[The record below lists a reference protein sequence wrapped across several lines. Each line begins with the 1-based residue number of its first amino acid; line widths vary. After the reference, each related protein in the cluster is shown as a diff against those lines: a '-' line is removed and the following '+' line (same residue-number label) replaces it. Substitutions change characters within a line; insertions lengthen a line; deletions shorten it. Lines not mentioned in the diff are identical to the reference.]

1 MAKKAT
7 ATSSASNNT
16 PVSDEE
22 VVEALTTQM
31 NIKDA
36 AKALGRS
43 YNWLL
48 KKSHDLVE
56 AGIIESRDVYPAYH
70 RIGFLSSDRAV
81 TVYFNAA
88 AWKQNAYYIRGS
100 FDGWTCAP
108 GYPMRPVTT
117 ENGYYSAV
125 ITVPAG
131 VEGVDFFIDNGEDI
145 NDAANLY
152 QPTPGSNFH
161 LELGDGTEF
170 TIEDFNNAH
179 SGKPAN
185 L

>member
-1 MAKKAT
+1 MVKKAKAA
-7 ATSSASNNT
+7 ATQASTNA

-22 VVEALTTQM
+22 VINALTTQM

-56 AGIIESRDVYPAYH
+56 AGVIESRDVYPAYH
-70 RIGFLSSDRAV
+70 RIGFLSSDRAI
-81 TVYFNAA
+81 TVYFNAS
-88 AWKQNAYYIRGS
+88 AWEQEAYYIRGS

-108 GYPMRPVTT
+108 GYPLRKAG
-117 ENGYYSAV
+117 NGYYSAV
-125 ITVPAG
+125 ITIPAG
-131 VEGVDFFIDNGEDI
+131 AEGADFFLDNGGDI
-145 NDAANLY
+145 TNAENLY

-161 LELGDGTEF
+161 VNLNDGTDF
-170 TIEDFNNAH
+170 TIEDFTNAH
-179 SGKPAN
+179 PGKPET